1 LLETAAAPVN
11 LRRVEGSERHGDV
24 LWHFLLDGVELLD
37 HPYRATFNLFVNELN
52 LVDHLRDLDHLD
64 DLLLFGLGSVDV
76 LFDGARLLDHA
87 HTGAALLLLT
97 HDDLGLRLLLLAH
110 DSLGFLDRL

>member
-1 LLETAAAPVN
+1 
-11 LRRVEGSERHGDV
+11 LRRVEGSERHGNV

-37 HPYRATFNLFVNELN
+37 HAHGSAFDLLIHEFN

-64 DLLLFGLGSVDV
+64 DLLLLGLGSVDV

-87 HTGAALLLLT
+87 HSGAALLLLA
-97 HDDLGLRLLLLAH
+97 HDDLSLHLLLLAH
-110 DSLGFLDRL
+110 DSLGLFDRL